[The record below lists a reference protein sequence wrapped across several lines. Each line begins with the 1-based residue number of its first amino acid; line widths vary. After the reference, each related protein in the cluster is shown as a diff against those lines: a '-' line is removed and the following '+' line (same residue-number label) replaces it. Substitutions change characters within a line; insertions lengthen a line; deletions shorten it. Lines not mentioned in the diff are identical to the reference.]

1 MGERKYCKNK
11 TKGSQ
16 RGRKWDESTRSGV
29 LMDMIASTNICA
41 VARRWGVPESTI
53 RTWIAEEEKKPGG
66 VYAQAR
72 REAARQVAA
81 KAACVALRHMEFL
94 ADRVEANLCNAEIS
108 KNLMDRLKED
118 ARARDFEDV
127 GRSLSTAAEKAEA
140 AECKALVAYASPG
153 SYDRQLSAEQREE
166 IEHLLKLHAPMD
178 DRDAAQMGRVLVEI
192 AARAAGLGADPS
204 EASQATDEP
213 PLVYIADLVADDPG
227 EGVILNE

>member
-1 MGERKYCKNK
+1 
-11 TKGSQ
+11 
-16 RGRKWDESTRSGV
+16 
-29 LMDMIASTNICA
+29 MIASTNICA

-53 RTWIAEEEKKPGG
+53 RTWIAEENKKPGG
-66 VYAQAR
+66 IYAQAR

-81 KAACVALRHMEFL
+81 KAACVALQHMEFL

-140 AECKALVAYASPG
+140 AECKALVVYSSPG

-166 IEHLLKLHAPMD
+166 VERLLKLHAPMD
-178 DRDAAQMGRVLVEI
+178 DRDAAQMGRALVEI

-213 PLVYIADLVADDPG
+213 PLVYIADLAEDPG
-227 EGVILNE
+227 EGVILDE